1 MEGGE
6 GGGGN
11 EPGGSFDG
19 GSMCENAY
27 MASCLGIQ
35 KIFLTCIWAENVFS
49 NLYVQGIQ
57 VSCL

>member
-1 MEGGE
+1 MNNFFTVEGGE

-19 GSMCENAY
+19 GSMSENAY

-35 KIFLTCIWAENVFS
+35 KIFLTYLHMS
-49 NLYVQGIQ
+49 
-57 VSCL
+57 